1 MVAKCEE
8 LLLSLPVH
16 TGSAT
21 HITCQVFR
29 RIVGISV
36 ITSARSANQKMEE
49 EFDGPTKHTIQKVDD
64 LLDKSGLTANAQA
77 VIRAR
82 FMNRLE
88 IFYDY
93 TPGQQLEFVTN
104 EIAAALAETRRAKH
118 EAAKATNPAAE
129 VPADLVTASGS
140 GLDPHISPEAASFQI
155 PRVAKTRGMD
165 EATLRALVEEH
176 IERRRLGFFG
186 EPVVNVLRLNM
197 ALDETRS

>member
-1 MVAKCEE
+1 M
-8 LLLSLPVH
+8 
-16 TGSAT
+16 
-21 HITCQVFR
+21 
-29 RIVGISV
+29 GISV

-118 EAAKATNPAAE
+118 EAAKATK
-129 VPADLVTASGS
+129 
-140 GLDPHISPEAASFQI
+140 
-155 PRVAKTRGMD
+155 RKTRR
-165 EATLRALVEEH
+165 EAKKRRPKHVEVRQH
-176 IERRRLGFFG
+176 RKGRMAPT
-186 EPVVNVLRLNM
+186 EPTKDDDNDDSV
-197 ALDETRS
+197 AA